1 MLKKWLLKLKIFKET
16 KCLNLKKYEKET
28 NVSILFSTQQ
38 VNDVTLA
45 KNKS

>member
-1 MLKKWLLKLKIFKET
+1 MVIKTKNIQRNKMFKLKKIR
-16 KCLNLKKYEKET
+16 KKKT